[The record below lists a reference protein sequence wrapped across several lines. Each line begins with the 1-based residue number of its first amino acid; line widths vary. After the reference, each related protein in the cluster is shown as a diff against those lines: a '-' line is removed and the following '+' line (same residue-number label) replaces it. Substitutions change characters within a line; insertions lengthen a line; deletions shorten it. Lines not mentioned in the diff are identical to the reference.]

1 MYLILFVSLTV
12 VCSFIYFQA
21 PISITL
27 STASILNHTG
37 SFSYECIY
45 TFNSTSPSSP
55 VVTAATSDSGAQSI
69 TCPTPH
75 LAQIPAIPASTG
87 KIQSVEGVWL

>member
-1 MYLILFVSLTV
+1 MYLVLFVSLTV
-12 VCSFIYFQA
+12 VCLFIYFQA

-27 STASILNHTG
+27 TTASILSYSDSG
-37 SFSYECIY
+37 KFSYECIY

-55 VVTAATSDSGAQSI
+55 VVTAATSDSATQSI

-87 KIQSVEGVWL
+87 KIK